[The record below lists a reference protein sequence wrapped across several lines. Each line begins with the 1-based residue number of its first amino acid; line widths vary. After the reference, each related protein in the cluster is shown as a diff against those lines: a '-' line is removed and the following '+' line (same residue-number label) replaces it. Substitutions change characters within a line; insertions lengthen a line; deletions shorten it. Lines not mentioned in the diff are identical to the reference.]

1 MYKALLIA
9 LCLAL
14 PGSALYAQESDILPS
29 NVIFVTSTGYWEESG
44 GALLPGDKAGQ
55 DGAGQDGAGQD
66 GAGEDGAGQDGATPA
81 AEGRRGYYKL
91 IAVRQAAGTARI
103 HLQQI
108 AATPSGPEVI
118 SSAELEEFS
127 TLKAYVT
134 DIRPETSTGITPQ
147 PGMFATV
154 YLKTDPAATEPESWT
169 VLIDDLGDIK
179 IERATN

>member
-14 PGSALYAQESDILPS
+14 PESALYAQESDILPS

-66 GAGEDGAGQDGATPA
+66 GAGPDGATPA
-81 AEGRRGYYKL
+81 AEDRRGYYKL
-91 IAVRQAAGTARI
+91 IAVRQADGTARV

-127 TLKAYVT
+127 ALKAYVT

>member
-14 PGSALYAQESDILPS
+14 PGSALYAQESGILPS

-44 GALLPGDKAGQ
+44 GALLPDDK
-55 DGAGQDGAGQD
+55 AGQD
-66 GAGEDGAGQDGATPA
+66 GAGEDGAGPDGATPA

-91 IAVRQAAGTARI
+91 IAVRQADGTARI

-108 AATPSGPEVI
+108 AATASGPEVT

-127 TLKAYVT
+127 ALKAYVT